1 MKPNLVPRAFSPFP
15 QGECT
20 LEHLA
25 GTLGWAL
32 EHPLEHPRKSV
43 SVAHLKFEGNSALV
57 RAWSFWIPFMFY
69 EYFSRQL
76 HDISFSVQHSFSGSL
91 MVPES
96 WSFGCARGRVREYLF
111 SKSTHAC
118 RIYTFFKI
126 TQAPNPPRQKSS
138 SATPWFSCFMFV
150 NKKNSRKGNG
160 QIKNTE
166 TW

>member
-1 MKPNLVPRAFSPFP
+1 
-15 QGECT
+15 
-20 LEHLA
+20 
-25 GTLGWAL
+25 
-32 EHPLEHPRKSV
+32 
-43 SVAHLKFEGNSALV
+43 
-57 RAWSFWIPFMFY
+57 MFY

-96 WSFGCARGRVREYLF
+96 WIFGCARGRVREYLF

-150 NKKNSRKGNG
+150 NKKNSRKGQRTNQKYRNLVG
-160 QIKNTE
+160 SYQQMQRFEKTE
-166 TW
+166 LRKADCTVGVNCYILKT